1 MIVKSWR
8 EAFSTAM
15 RDSGDSWEMVEW
27 KSMSDT
33 WLDSRSWPEWD
44 EVVMT
49 KNYVYGTFYNSDS
62 SKVEE
67 SIIRAPRVHNIHFG
81 PGMFEVWWVWWE
93 CRTIDINK
101 EV

>member
-8 EAFSTAM
+8 EAFSIAM

-49 KNYVYGTFYNSDS
+49 KNYVYGTYYNCDS

-67 SIIRAPRVHNIHFG
+67 SLIRAPRVPSIPSG
-81 PGMFEVWWVWWE
+81 IGMYVFEVWWE
-93 CRTIDINK
+93 CRTTDINK
-101 EV
+101 EM

>member
-15 RDSGDSWEMVEW
+15 RESGDSWGTVEW
-27 KSMSDT
+27 KSMSDA

-49 KNYVYGTFYNSDS
+49 KNYVYGTYYNCDS

-67 SIIRAPRVHNIHFG
+67 SLIRAPRVPSIPFG
-81 PGMFEVWWVWWE
+81 LGMFVFEVWWAV
-93 CRTIDINK
+93 
-101 EV
+101 

>member
-15 RDSGDSWEMVEW
+15 RESGDSWETVEW
-27 KSMSDT
+27 KSMSDA

-67 SIIRAPRVHNIHFG
+67 SIIRAPRVPGILLG
-81 PGMFEVWWVWWE
+81 LGMFVFEVWWE
-93 CRTIDINK
+93 CRTTDLS
-101 EV
+101 EEM

>member
-15 RDSGDSWEMVEW
+15 SESGDSWEMVEW

-49 KNYVYGTFYNSDS
+49 KNYVYGTYYNSES
-62 SKVEE
+62 SNVEE
-67 SIIRAPRVHNIHFG
+67 SIIRAPRVPNIPFG
-81 PGMFEVWWVWWE
+81 LGMFVFEVWWE

-101 EV
+101 EM

>member
-33 WLDSRSWPEWD
+33 WLDSRSCPEWD
-44 EVVMT
+44 EDYYLVVPYLR
-49 KNYVYGTFYNSDS
+49 NPPASL
-62 SKVEE
+62 
-67 SIIRAPRVHNIHFG
+67 
-81 PGMFEVWWVWWE
+81 
-93 CRTIDINK
+93 
-101 EV
+101 